1 MTRVSA
7 AAPDLALVIMAAG
20 LGSRYG
26 GLKQVEP
33 VGPDGSILMEYA
45 IFDALREGFGKVVF
59 VVRPEHEATFRE
71 SVGARIERRAD
82 VAYAH
87 QRLEIPPSFG
97 VSVPEGRAKP
107 WGTGHAVLACRDA
120 VTTPF
125 AVINADD
132 FYGRRS
138 YRLLAEELRRPGR
151 GDDFCMAGFRIANT
165 LTDNGTVA
173 RGVCDVSADGF
184 LRGVVERTRIRP
196 AAGGAEY
203 AEDGDAWVPLP
214 ADAVV
219 SLNTWGF
226 TPALFPALEEAFAAF
241 LRNPATDLAKGE
253 LYLPAV
259 VDGMVAS
266 GRTRVKVL
274 PSPERWYGMTYRE
287 DAPIVR
293 AAVLDMV
300 RAGVYPDRL
309 WEA

>member
-1 MTRVSA
+1 MTGMNASA
-7 AAPDLALVIMAAG
+7 LTLVIMAAG

-33 VGPDGSILMEYA
+33 VGPDSSILMEYA
-45 IFDALREGFGKVVF
+45 IFDALREGFGRVVF

-71 SVGARIERRAD
+71 RVGARIEHRAE

-87 QRLEIPPSFG
+87 QRLELPASLG
-97 VSVPEGRAKP
+97 VAVPEGRAKP

-120 VTTPF
+120 VATPF

-132 FYGRRS
+132 FYGRHS

-184 LRGVVERTRIRP
+184 LRGVVERTKIRP

-203 AEDGDAWVPLP
+203 TEDGDAWVRLP

-226 TPALFPALEEAFAAF
+226 TPALFPALEEGFAAF
-241 LRNPATDLAKGE
+241 LRNPATDLLKGE
-253 LYLPAV
+253 LFLPTV
-259 VDGMVAS
+259 VDGMVAA

-274 PSPERWYGMTYRE
+274 ASPERWYGMTYRE
-287 DAPIVR
+287 DAPVVR
-293 AAVLDMV
+293 AAIQRMV
-300 RAGVYPDRL
+300 RDGIYPERL